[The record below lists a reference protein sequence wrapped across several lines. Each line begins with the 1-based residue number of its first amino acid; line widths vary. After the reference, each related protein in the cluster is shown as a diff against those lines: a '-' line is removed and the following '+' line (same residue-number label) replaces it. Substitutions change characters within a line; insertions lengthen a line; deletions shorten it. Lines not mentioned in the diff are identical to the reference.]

1 MFFVFISFCSNFYS
15 LQTQHAAGILPQ
27 YTLLDRTTRLAI
39 CQTEQSLLS
48 LMELYFDSKPEF
60 SLNKNQLLEKII
72 QIQHEL
78 EKTEEDLVVEK
89 ESVGQS
95 VFK

>member
-1 MFFVFISFCSNFYS
+1 
-15 LQTQHAAGILPQ
+15 
-27 YTLLDRTTRLAI
+27 
-39 CQTEQSLLS
+39 
-48 LMELYFDSKPEF
+48 MELYFDSKPEF

-89 ESVGQS
+89 EISAQPIK
-95 VFK
+95 FTETR

>member
-1 MFFVFISFCSNFYS
+1 
-15 LQTQHAAGILPQ
+15 
-27 YTLLDRTTRLAI
+27 
-39 CQTEQSLLS
+39 
-48 LMELYFDSKPEF
+48 MELYFDSKPEF